1 MPVPREENIVEAKNA
16 GARKRSTCFVTMI
29 LCVEKKIS
37 QRAPVGRDENSDD
50 GRDLVRVGS
59 IVYVD

>member
-29 LCVEKKIS
+29 LCVEKKN
-37 QRAPVGRDENSDD
+37 QPARPGRP
-50 GRDLVRVGS
+50 G
-59 IVYVD
+59 